1 MTLSDQQKYSDA
13 NGTTKRVFDIL
24 LSLAMLILTSPILL
38 VTALA
43 IKLYDGGPVF
53 YLSERIGRDGIPYTL
68 WKFRSMVVD
77 ADTKVHEL
85 IRQQGGNALL
95 FKMKDD
101 PRLTPIGRFIR
112 TYSIDELPQFINSLN
127 GTMSIV
133 GPRPQVQRE
142 VDEYDADMHLRLAIR
157 PGITGLWQVSGRSHL
172 SADEAKRLDL
182 YYVHNWSMLLDMKTI
197 ARTVGAV
204 VTHTQEPTEHGC
216 YTWDDLC
223 PHPFPTFHHHQSRTH
238 ATTYP
243 YQGWGFCPNGHIS
256 HRD

>member
-1 MTLSDQQKYSDA
+1 MTLSDQKKYSDA

-24 LSLAMLILTSPILL
+24 LSLIMLILTSPILL

-43 IKLYDGGPVF
+43 IKLYDGGPAF

-142 VDEYDADMHLRLAIR
+142 VDEYDADMHLRLTIR

-204 VTHTQEPTEHGC
+204 VTHTGA
-216 YTWDDLC
+216 Y
-223 PHPFPTFHHHQSRTH
+223 
-238 ATTYP
+238 
-243 YQGWGFCPNGHIS
+243 
-256 HRD
+256 

>member
-1 MTLSDQQKYSDA
+1 MVRVTLSDQKKYSDA

-24 LSLAMLILTSPILL
+24 LSLIMLIVTSPILL

-43 IKLYDGGPVF
+43 IKLYDGGPAF

-112 TYSIDELPQFINSLN
+112 KTSLDELPQFWNVLKGDMSLV
-127 GTMSIV
+127 GT
-133 GPRPQVQRE
+133 RPPT
-142 VDEYDADMHLRLAIR
+142 VDEYETYT
-157 PGITGLWQVSGRSHL
+157 PEQK
-172 SADEAKRLDL
+172 KRLSFKPDRK
-182 YYVHNWSMLLDMKTI
+182 S
-197 ARTVGAV
+197 V
-204 VTHTQEPTEHGC
+204 V
-216 YTWDDLC
+216 
-223 PHPFPTFHHHQSRTH
+223 
-238 ATTYP
+238 
-243 YQGWGFCPNGHIS
+243 
-256 HRD
+256 